1 VAKFHDKIGFV
12 TTVETAP
19 GVHRE
24 QPIER
29 TYSGDVLQN
38 SRRLQTTDSINDK
51 IVISNRISIMSDRY
65 ARENFH
71 AIRYAVFMGS
81 RWKVEHAEYALP
93 RIILNLGGVYNGEQ
107 TEATRRV

>member
-1 VAKFHDKIGFV
+1 MAKFHGIIGFV

-29 TYSGDVLQN
+29 TYSGDVLSN
-38 SRRLQTTDSINDK
+38 SRRLQSTDSVNDT
-51 IVISNRISIMSDRY
+51 IVISNRISVVADRY

-71 AIRYAVFMGS
+71 AIRYVEFMGS
-81 RWKVEHAEYALP
+81 RWKVENAEFLSP

-107 TEATRRV
+107 T

>member
-1 VAKFHDKIGFV
+1 MAKFHDIIGFV

-19 GVHRE
+19 GVHQE

-29 TYSGDVLQN
+29 TYSGDVLKN
-38 SRRLQTTDSINDK
+38 SRRLQTTDSINDTV
-51 IVISNRISIMSDRY
+51 VISNRISIVADRY

-71 AIRYAVFMGS
+71 AIRYVVFMGS
-81 RWKVEHAEYALP
+81 RWKVENVEYEFP

-107 TEATRRV
+107 IETTRRI

>member
-1 VAKFHDKIGFV
+1 MAKFHGKIGFV

-19 GVHRE
+19 GVHQE

-29 TYSGDVLQN
+29 TYSGEVLQN
-38 SRRLQTTDSINDK
+38 SRNLQTTDSVNDS
-51 IVISNRISIMSDRY
+51 IVISNRISIVADRY

-81 RWKVEHAEYALP
+81 RWKVAKAESLPP

-107 TEATRRV
+107 IEAPARI

>member
-1 VAKFHDKIGFV
+1 MAKFHDVIGFV

-19 GVHRE
+19 GVHQE
-24 QPIER
+24 QSIER

-38 SRRLQTTDSINDK
+38 SRRLQTTDAVNDK
-51 IVISNRISIMSDRY
+51 IVISNRLSIVADRY

-81 RWKVEHAEYALP
+81 RWKVENAESSPP
-93 RIILNLGGVYNGEQ
+93 RIILSLGGVYNGEQ
-107 TEATRRV
+107 IEAPARI